1 MQLFILILFLPA
13 LISIIEFLVYLGIGK
28 KPLDYI
34 GGLFLEIFNIII
46 FPALYIV
53 VFNTEPD
60 LVPKVL
66 QEPHS
71 WYSFPIIAIS
81 IVSYFIIRYAYP
93 FVKDSIQIV
102 LVIFL
107 AAGILLNVAMIFDQE
122 LIFSIFNTPII
133 LLYIMQ
139 IFTHSNRLSN
149 SYSYKQ

>member
-1 MQLFILILFLPA
+1 MK
-13 LISIIEFLVYLGIGK
+13 VGK
-28 KPLDYI
+28 KPLNYI
-34 GGLFLEIFNIII
+34 GGLFLEIFNLII
-46 FPALYIV
+46 FPVLYLV
-53 VFNTEPD
+53 VFNGELD

-93 FVKDSIQIV
+93 FLKDSIQIA

-107 AAGILLNVAMIFDQE
+107 AAGILLNVAMIFDQQ
-122 LIFSIFNTPII
+122 LIFSFFNTPII

-139 IFTHSNRLSN
+139 IFTHSERLSN
-149 SYSYKQ
+149 TYY